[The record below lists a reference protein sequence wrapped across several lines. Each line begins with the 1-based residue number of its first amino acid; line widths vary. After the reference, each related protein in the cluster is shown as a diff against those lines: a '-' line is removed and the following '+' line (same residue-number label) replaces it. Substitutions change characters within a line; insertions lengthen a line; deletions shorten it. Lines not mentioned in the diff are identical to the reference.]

1 MAIPTPSAC
10 SAAARLLLAALLG
23 ATVACAGG
31 GPASLALP
39 AHDGPILIITVEGL
53 RPDVVGAF
61 GGSPSVTPHLDRLAS
76 EATWAGTAIAPSSW
90 VLPSAASLLT
100 GLRPWQHQA
109 ISNLER
115 TLSPDLVTFAEALGE
130 LGYRSRAYHDC
141 PDLSPAY
148 GYGQGLEG
156 VLALRRGGRAAADL
170 KGLQGGRELVWAHL
184 ELPSPPYVRREALA
198 GGQPPAP
205 PGLPRRASGTALEM
219 YFDPAT
225 PLPAARRAQLFAL
238 YRYNAAAADAM
249 IGRLLAGLDGSGR
262 RADTL
267 IVVTSLFGQEFGEH
281 GQITQGGNLGRALI
295 EVPLVVVLPRSFPR
309 PLAAPPGGRVALA
322 RLWATLVEAA
332 GGKAPPGVAPSL
344 FHAAPRGVLS
354 ELYQAAGNNEVSFVE
369 GDEQLRWVTRFAD
382 PGADFFAVRLAA
394 IGAGR
399 DGAERQLF
407 RARQDV
413 LHRRFTAVPPLAGDG
428 SRPRLLLERWTAGG
442 VASVDDP
449 ERAAE
454 LARRLS
460 TAFSLFV
467 EPSS

>member
-10 SAAARLLLAALLG
+10 SAVARLLLCALLE
-23 ATVACAGG
+23 AAVACGG
-31 GPASLALP
+31 GRSSPALP
-39 AHDGPILIITVEGL
+39 AHGGPILIITVEGL
-53 RPDVVGAF
+53 RPDVVGAY
-61 GGSPSVTPHLDRLAS
+61 GAQPSVTPHLDRLAS

-115 TLSPDLVTFAEALGE
+115 NLGPDLVTFAEALGE

-148 GYGQGLEG
+148 GYGQGFES

-170 KGLQGGRELVWAHL
+170 RALQTGRELIWTHL

-198 GGQPPAP
+198 GGQPPPP
-205 PGLPRRASGTALEM
+205 PGLPRRAGGTGLEA
-219 YFDPAT
+219 YFDPEVA
-225 PLPAARRAQLFAL
+225 LPAERREQLWAL

-249 IGRLLAGLDGSGR
+249 VGRLLAGLDGSGQ
-262 RADTL
+262 RANTL
-267 IVVTSLFGQEFGEH
+267 LIVTSLFGQEFGEH

-354 ELYQAAGNNEVSFVE
+354 ELYQAAGSNEISLVE

-382 PGADFFAVRLAA
+382 PGADFYAVRLAA
-394 IGAGR
+394 IGASR

-407 RARQDV
+407 RERQDA
-413 LHRRFTAVPPLAGDG
+413 LHRLFRAAPPLSGDG
-428 SRPRLLLERWTAGG
+428 RPPRLLLERWMAEG
-442 VASVDDP
+442 VELVDDP
-449 ERAAE
+449 ARAAE

-467 EPSS
+467 EPFS